1 VIRGVKRV
9 WVLALSGLLAGCGGG
24 GRHGSL
30 TVPAYGPYS
39 SQTISGASSPAECSK
54 DARLFARD
62 ALLLLAHSGASAAYP
77 ADLYYVI
84 IREDFTDFQ
93 ARRCDPKLLGAE
105 LRGRLTETQRRDLIA
120 DLPYAMGAVIQKGLA
135 Q

>member
-9 WVLALSGLLAGCGGG
+9 WVLVFSALLAGCGGG
-24 GRHGSL
+24 GHRGSV
-30 TVPAYGPYS
+30 TVPAYGAYPA
-39 SQTISGASSPAECSK
+39 QTISGSASPAECAK

-62 ALLLLAHSGASAAYP
+62 GLLVLAHSGANAAYP

-105 LRGRLTETQRRDLIA
+105 LRHRLTEKQRADLLR
-120 DLPYAMGAVIQKGLA
+120 DLPYAMAAVVRSALA
-135 Q
+135 P